1 MREYNIKTG
10 PVTFLDIMELRIE
23 EEVNRHGR
31 AVLSGYITDEQ
42 EEEYLGLLTGNVWE
56 SVQAVGKNGETRIL
70 FIGIVTD
77 FSISR
82 INDQRKLTLELMTGS
97 CLMDEKT
104 HLRSYQN
111 ISVTYEEIFKKIMKS
126 YADAAVS
133 FSKPYGK
140 KTGELVL
147 QYAETDWT
155 FLKRLASR
163 SHQFMVPDSQRK
175 GVRIYYSMPQG
186 EPFEIPEG
194 GRYSMRKDLSAFRNK
209 TGQNMAVSE
218 ADCVEY
224 IIQCRESR
232 RIGDYTSLYGKRYY
246 IYKIKSRYEGGELLH
261 CCYLKREKGIEV
273 PECYN
278 EDIAGCA
285 LSAKVTKVREDKVQ
299 VSIVGDENAKQDN
312 NVEYPYATV
321 YSTPDGTGWYCMPEP
336 GDTVRL
342 SVPQKAERD
351 AFVVSSVH
359 METNSTDRKNPSH
372 KVFKSKYQKEVR
384 FTPDSIVITNNKGTR
399 IELTDAEGIHIVSA
413 HSVMLEAAGD
423 LTLSSDS
430 GSLMVA
436 GTSSV
441 SLQQK
446 GTAIQLDGGI
456 SFIGGELKVQ

>member
-31 AVLSGYITDEQ
+31 AVLSGHITDEQ

-111 ISVTYEEIFKKIMKS
+111 MSVTYEEIFKEIMKG

-147 QYAETDWT
+147 QHAETDWT

-163 SHQFMVPDSQRK
+163 SHQFLVPDSQRK

-194 GRYSMRKDLSAFRNK
+194 SRYSMRKDLSAFRNK
-209 TGQNMAVSE
+209 ICQGMAVSE
-218 ADCVEY
+218 ADCMEY
-224 IIQCRESR
+224 IIQCRESH

-246 IYKIKSRYEGGELLH
+246 IYQIKSRYEGGELLH
-261 CCYLKREKGIEV
+261 CCCLKREKGIGV

-278 EDIAGCA
+278 EVIAGCA

-299 VSIVGDENAKQDN
+299 VSIVGDENARQDN

-336 GDTVRL
+336 GDKIRLYFPNEHDREAYAVSAYHEAGADLRKNHKCKFWRNREGKEIQLAPGRILLTNNNGTYIELSDADGIDIVSTGHVTLSAGETLRISSSGSSIEMSAPNKVRL
-342 SVPQKAERD
+342 KQGDTEMSL
-351 AFVVSSVH
+351 
-359 METNSTDRKNPSH
+359 
-372 KVFKSKYQKEVR
+372 
-384 FTPDSIVITNNKGTR
+384 G
-399 IELTDAEGIHIVSA
+399 
-413 HSVMLEAAGD
+413 GD
-423 LTLSSDS
+423 LNMRGAQIKL
-430 GSLMVA
+430 
-436 GTSSV
+436 
-441 SLQQK
+441 
-446 GTAIQLDGGI
+446 
-456 SFIGGELKVQ
+456 